1 MNNFLTSSKSIVYIS
16 FFLGIIILFFRYLFI
31 PILIFIIILKIFS
44 KLKINRSSQSKENTV
59 KNNTNNKNKIIDAEF
74 EDVQ

>member
-1 MNNFLTSSKSIVYIS
+1 MNNFLTSFKSIVYIS